1 MAIFPNTCD
10 FCIIKLIPYRLELT
24 AKDSN
29 HFAFKPV
36 SETVNLSNMGNSCY
50 CSILLPTIFL
60 KSAQGSYLTLVMS
73 CHVTYNVNYFSYF
86 LTQTSCYHI
95 QKSYALYIFMYLPVL
110 NIAHYFWENFMIWGS
125 VCHMRY
131 KLIQSILIN
140 IVATIT

>member
-50 CSILLPTIFL
+50 CSILLPFFL
-60 KSAQGSYLTLVMS
+60 KSAQGSYLTLVSMS
-73 CHVTYNVNYFSYF
+73 CHVTYNVITFPYF
-86 LTQTSCYHI
+86 LT
-95 QKSYALYIFMYLPVL
+95 
-110 NIAHYFWENFMIWGS
+110 
-125 VCHMRY
+125 
-131 KLIQSILIN
+131 
-140 IVATIT
+140 